1 MLTKFSIAAVA
12 CALMAGAFT
21 VPAEAGVNQR
31 QNRQQ
36 NRIANGISKGSVTPR
51 EAIRLEKQQAR
62 ISRYEARSRADGG
75 GIDRREAKRLDTMQD
90 RASRTIRHQKHDRQ
104 RRR

>member
-1 MLTKFSIAAVA
+1 MLTKISCAAAA
-12 CALMAGAFT
+12 CALMASALAM
-21 VPAEAGVNQR
+21 PAEAGVNQR

-36 NRIANGISKGSVTPR
+36 HRIANGIKKGSVTPQ

-75 GIDRREAKRLDTMQD
+75 GLDRRENRRLDTMQD
-90 RASRTIRHQKHDRQ
+90 RASKSIRRQKHDRQ